1 MRKVYKTFA
10 LILIF
15 IFLTTYSP
23 TNFKDISTKENYIF
37 KIQNIE
43 ILNIKIVNEKEIIN
57 KLSHIY
63 KKNIFFIKKE
73 DLESPL
79 KSIDFIEKIEVKKKY
94 PNSIVVKIYETKP
107 VAILFKK
114 NNKYILDSSS
124 NLINFTKV
132 NFDKEF
138 PSVFG
143 ENAEKEFVT
152 FYNHLINNN
161 FPITKVKSYYFFQ
174 IGRWDLQLL
183 EGQLVKLPNTE
194 LNNAIQKSIK
204 IMNDKNFENYKVIDL
219 RINGKIVVQ

>member
-23 TNFKDISTKENYIF
+23 TNFDDISTKENYIF

-124 NLINFTKV
+124 NLINFTKF
-132 NFDKEF
+132 NFD
-138 PSVFG
+138 
-143 ENAEKEFVT
+143 
-152 FYNHLINNN
+152 
-161 FPITKVKSYYFFQ
+161 
-174 IGRWDLQLL
+174 
-183 EGQLVKLPNTE
+183 
-194 LNNAIQKSIK
+194 
-204 IMNDKNFENYKVIDL
+204 
-219 RINGKIVVQ
+219 